1 MRFLYFDRVDL
12 LDEGRRIVG
21 TKTFALSEEFLEG
34 HFGRQAL
41 VPATILMESMA
52 QLLGWGIVHAHGFQR
67 AAIVSL
73 VEGFTVASVRLR
85 PGFAATITG
94 EILSN
99 SPTDSLGRASMAVGG
114 EQLTA
119 AERIIYTHVPAED
132 PAALE
137 ALFRYCSGVDRRAS
151 PAQGEGHV

>member
-1 MRFLYFDRVDL
+1 MRFLYFDRVDRL
-12 LDEGRRIVG
+12 EEGRRIVG
-21 TKTFALSEEFLEG
+21 TKTFALSEEYLEG

-52 QLLGWGIVHAHGFQR
+52 QLLGWAIVHAHGFQR
-67 AAIVSL
+67 TAIVSL
-73 VEGFTVASVRLR
+73 VEGFTLTSARLR

-99 SPTDSLGRASMAVGG
+99 SATDSLGRAWISVEG
-114 EQLTA
+114 EQLAA
-119 AERIIYTHVPAED
+119 AERIIFTHFPAED